1 MAVISIADLNKSVD
15 YWTNFNSMVK
25 DHKPFKVDDSL
36 GWAKNEIKINADDPR
51 WKNIKT
57 PDDLSS
63 AFQGTGKLN
72 RSVILPAYTGRYGT
86 KKGLID
92 INLKHLAKDNIKQ
105 TTRAKYN
112 LGNVAEGILAA
123 AMAARFEKKD
133 KDITV
138 TDLAAM
144 IHRCIKAKTVNHI
157 ELSLIHI

>member
-1 MAVISIADLNKSVD
+1 M
-15 YWTNFNSMVK
+15 
-25 DHKPFKVDDSL
+25 

-123 AMAARFEKKD
+123 AMAARFE
-133 KDITV
+133 
-138 TDLAAM
+138 
-144 IHRCIKAKTVNHI
+144 
-157 ELSLIHI
+157 